1 MKITIWKT
9 LLAALLMAGASAT
22 MAASISLVPS
32 ISGVTAGDAV
42 SVVLSLDFSDVAGS
56 RPPPSQG
63 EVILGYDPAALTYLG
78 FTENIS
84 GTTVALGTGT
94 AGSNNTVSI
103 GFGNIDFVND
113 IIGTYTFTAGSF
125 PGSTTLTLGDV
136 NALGSITSSNGELF
150 PSFNDTTLT
159 AVPLPAAAWLLLSG
173 LGLLGVTARRRP

>member
-1 MKITIWKT
+1 MKISIWKT

-32 ISGVTAGDAV
+32 TSGVIAGDTV
-42 SVVLSLDFSDVAGS
+42 SVDLFLDFSDVEGS
-56 RPPPSQG
+56 RPPPYQG

-78 FTENIS
+78 FTENID

-103 GFGNIDFVND
+103 GFGDFNFASG

-125 PGSTTLTLGDV
+125 SGSTTLILSDF
-136 NALGSITSSNGELF
+136 NALHSVTSSNGEVF